1 MLSILIPTFNY
12 NALPLAKILESK
24 ALKLGIVFE
33 LICMDDGSFS
43 NKNRHNQHINS
54 LSHSKF
60 IEHKKNVGSKA
71 NRGRLATLAQ
81 YNWLL
86 FIDADSKPKSTLFLS
101 KYVDMCDRPFDAI
114 FGGFAY
120 DSTLKDPNQ
129 SLRHYFG
136 KNREEIQSAKR
147 NKNPYKVIISAN
159 FLIRK
164 VVFLNVSKHCNQNTY
179 GLDYLFSSQ
188 LKSNNISVFH
198 IDNEV
203 WHLGLDKNEEFL
215 KKTQNAVKALYTA
228 SKLQMLP
235 AHNISLL
242 KTYNVIVKLGLKT
255 PLKWFFTKLKSK
267 LERHL
272 FRQEPSLVLFDLYR
286 LGYLCSQ

>member
-12 NALPLAKILESK
+12 NALPLAKILESQ

-101 KYVDMCDRPFDAI
+101 KYIDMCDRPFDAI
-114 FGGFAY
+114 
-120 DSTLKDPNQ
+120 
-129 SLRHYFG
+129 
-136 KNREEIQSAKR
+136 
-147 NKNPYKVIISAN
+147 
-159 FLIRK
+159 
-164 VVFLNVSKHCNQNTY
+164 KHCNQNTY

-255 PLKWFFTKLKSK
+255 PLKWFFTKLKLK

>member
-12 NALPLAKILESK
+12 NALPLAKILESQ

-101 KYVDMCDRPFDAI
+101 KYIDMCDTMLVNCQF
-114 FGGFAY
+114 Y
-120 DSTLKDPNQ
+120 D
-129 SLRHYFG
+129 
-136 KNREEIQSAKR
+136 
-147 NKNPYKVIISAN
+147 
-159 FLIRK
+159 FL
-164 VVFLNVSKHCNQNTY
+164 S
-179 GLDYLFSSQ
+179 D
-188 LKSNNISVFH
+188 
-198 IDNEV
+198 
-203 WHLGLDKNEEFL
+203 
-215 KKTQNAVKALYTA
+215 
-228 SKLQMLP
+228 
-235 AHNISLL
+235 
-242 KTYNVIVKLGLKT
+242 
-255 PLKWFFTKLKSK
+255 
-267 LERHL
+267 
-272 FRQEPSLVLFDLYR
+272 
-286 LGYLCSQ
+286 